1 MNIAN
6 AAVLPFS
13 QQGWQQL
20 KENQPSIA
28 TIVWL
33 LLVPLAFLPPLVLY
47 FAGTHF
53 DNTYIQGFTEK
64 NWRFITTVFFLAEL
78 LTFFVMGW
86 LVYSVT
92 RARGLEMS
100 YGDAYLL
107 AAIAPLP
114 MWLSSLGMLVP
125 ILLFNAL
132 MLVAGFLASCLIVY
146 QGILALCNRKAG
158 DVVAMSAAYT
168 VISASFL
175 AWGLL
180 AVILWA
186 F

>member
-1 MNIAN
+1 MNIA
-6 AAVLPFS
+6 AVVAWPFS
-13 QQGWQQL
+13 QQGWQRL
-20 KENQPSIA
+20 KNNQPSIT

-33 LLVPLAFLPPLVLY
+33 LLVPMAFLPPLALY

-53 DNTYIQGFTEK
+53 DNTYIQGFSDK
-64 NWRFITTVFFLAEL
+64 NWRFITTVFFMAEL

-86 LVYSVT
+86 LVYSVA
-92 RARGLEMS
+92 RARGLQMG
-100 YGDAYLL
+100 YADAYLL

-125 ILLFNAL
+125 VLLVNAL
-132 MLVAGFLASCLIVY
+132 ALVAGFLASCLIVY
-146 QGILALCNRKAG
+146 QGILALSGRKPG
-158 DVVAMSAAYT
+158 DVVSMSAAYT
-168 VISASFL
+168 VMSASFL